1 MQPREEATP
10 AGAIGGGI
18 IFILIGLFVIWVSF
32 VLDPRQPHVRQLRFW
47 AEHPKLHRAFGIFF
61 ILVGV
66 AVAITGLGR
75 QLTS

>member
-10 AGAIGGGI
+10 AGAIAGGI
-18 IFILIGLFVIWVSF
+18 IFMLVGLFVIWMSF
-32 VLDPRQPHVRQLRFW
+32 VLDPRQPHVRQLRIW

-61 ILVGV
+61 VLVGV
-66 AVAITGLGR
+66 AISIAGLIG